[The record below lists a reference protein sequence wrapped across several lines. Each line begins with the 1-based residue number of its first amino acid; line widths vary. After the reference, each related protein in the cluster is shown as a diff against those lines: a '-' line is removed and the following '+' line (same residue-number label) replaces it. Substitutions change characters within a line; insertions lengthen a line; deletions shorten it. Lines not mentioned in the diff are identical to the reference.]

1 MRVKRKQIKKAE
13 PIRCIIDTQNDPAEI
28 KKDHRSEMELY
39 ILNPKFRV
47 RESDRFNSIC
57 CVSSAR

>member
-1 MRVKRKQIKKAE
+1 MRVKRKQIKKTE

-28 KKDHRSEMELY
+28 KKDQRSEMELY
-39 ILNPKFRV
+39 IPSPKV
-47 RESDRFNSIC
+47 LPRFSERSNSIC